1 MAEKCPRC
9 KEKISKNDVV
19 VECPNCKKQY
29 HKWCWGFV
37 EKCGFCGAPND
48 ETAMK
53 VYREKQKIEQ
63 EESKRR
69 RQEADAKRLAEEDKR
84 GIVEQACQETINP
97 PQEMVEKYKKMPT
110 IPYFE
115 KNNKRESHNKGNIIS
130 GIVFILFG
138 VIILGMNTG
147 VYGSSHIEFGGDFY
161 TEIYNELTNVLDNLV
176 RIGNI
181 LKYGFGF
188 LLIGLGVD
196 RLTKK

>member
-1 MAEKCPRC
+1 MAEKCPHCEATLRNG
-9 KEKISKNDVV
+9 EKI
-19 VECPNCKKQY
+19 VECPNCGKIY
-29 HKWCWGFV
+29 HSWCWKYV
-37 EKCGFCGAPND
+37 SKCENCGYINTD
-48 ETAMK
+48 SFH
-53 VYREKQKIEQ
+53 YKIENNIETLK
-63 EESKRR
+63 EEK
-69 RQEADAKRLAEEDKR
+69 
-84 GIVEQACQETINP
+84 TISNIENSTK
-97 PQEMVEKYKKMPT
+97 Q
-110 IPYFE
+110 
-115 KNNKRESHNKGNIIS
+115 NSNKGNIIS

-176 RIGNI
+176 SIGNI